1 MTTVYSNSIEIE
13 WKQAGLMDSFTYKI
27 KYRLYKN
34 KQLNNNNNNNINE
47 LQNDYSNIETSS
59 SSNEEED
66 YYTQSNDYYDLNNQ
80 YDDTDENFNVINTN
94 NTKYKIG
101 NSNSPLKP
109 YTFYE
114 FKVVVLNLI
123 GQTKE
128 TNSLVVRTAASSI
141 S

>member
-1 MTTVYSNSIEIE
+1 VTTVYSNSIEIE
-13 WKQAGLMDSFTYKI
+13 WNQAGLMDSFTYKI

-34 KQLNNNNNNNINE
+34 KQLNNINE
-47 LQNDYSNIETSS
+47 LQSDYNNIES

-66 YYTQSNDYYDLNNQ
+66 YYAQSNDYYDLNNQ
-80 YDDTDENFNVINTN
+80 YDDTDDNFNVIDTN
-94 NTKYKIG
+94 STKYKIG

-114 FKVVVLNLI
+114 FKVVVSNLI

-141 S
+141 FFII